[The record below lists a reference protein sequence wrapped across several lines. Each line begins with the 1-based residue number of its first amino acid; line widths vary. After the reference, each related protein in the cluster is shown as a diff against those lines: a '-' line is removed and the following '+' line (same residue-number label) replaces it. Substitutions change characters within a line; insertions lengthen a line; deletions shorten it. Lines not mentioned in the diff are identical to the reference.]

1 MKKRIIVTVIAV
13 AAGLVAA
20 VVGGMPTGSDMV
32 TTVDCHSSVYFSA

>member
-20 VVGGMPTGSDMV
+20 VVGVHVERIDYAGRLQGQTWLPQ
-32 TTVDCHSSVYFSA
+32 